1 MKKFKVLLIVMLSII
16 IIGCNNSKFDNTN
29 TDQKDLSKTSEKSQT
44 SNNVEKSIKDENK
57 KNYNDSKG
65 SVDGSKGSGED
76 STENKEISK
85 SKDSTENSTEN
96 KDSAK
101 SKGQAESS
109 IDSSNQKDSYSDN
122 ELKEKV
128 IDYIIN
134 GQGDKPAADKIKWS
148 EQFLN
153 KVDIDALYKQY
164 IANDGTPDDLKD
176 FSLYITLNAPIPS
189 DWEKMF
195 EADLYKTYGQKVVRL
210 EHLED
215 ALYQAYIIYEGKE
228 IPYVVVSSRTGYFH
242 G

>member
-29 TDQKDLSKTSEKSQT
+29 TDKKDVSKTSEKSQT
-44 SNNVEKSIKDENK
+44 SNNIEKSIKDENK
-57 KNYNDSKG
+57 KNDNDSKG
-65 SVDGSKGSGED
+65 SVDESKGSG
-76 STENKEISK
+76 
-85 SKDSTENSTEN
+85 KDSTEN

-101 SKGQAESS
+101 SKGQADSSIDSS

-134 GQGDKPAADKIKWS
+134 GQGDKPDADKIKWS

-153 KVDIDALYKQY
+153 KVDIDSLYKQY
-164 IANDGTPDDLKD
+164 IANDGTPDDLKN

-189 DWEKMF
+189 DWGKMF